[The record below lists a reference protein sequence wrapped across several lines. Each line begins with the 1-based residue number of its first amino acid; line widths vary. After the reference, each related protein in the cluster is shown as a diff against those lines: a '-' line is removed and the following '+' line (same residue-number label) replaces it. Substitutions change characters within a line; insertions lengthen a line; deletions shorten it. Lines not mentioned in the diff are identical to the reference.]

1 MCVVRYNDGMR
12 TTIDLPD
19 ELFHQLKSRALEENL
34 TLKLLIE
41 KSGYEYL
48 RSPIRRHDP
57 DSVRLPVAGDGTGSV
72 LVNPAI
78 WWDDVNERS

>member
-1 MCVVRYNDGMR
+1 MR

-19 ELFHQLKSRALEENL
+19 DLFQRLKARAVEENL

-48 RSPIRRHDP
+48 RSALRRHDP
-57 DSVRLPVAGDGTGSV
+57 GKVRLPVVGDGTGSV
-72 LVNPAI
+72 LVNPAT